1 MFITGDAHNGRADLL
16 LTNSDSKIAHG
27 AVKGETYGL
36 PDHRPEEA
44 IHLGLKLIFL
54 QPWQGNLQRFSPTAP
69 I

>member
-1 MFITGDAHNGRADLL
+1 MFITGHAHNGRADLL

-44 IHLGLKLIFL
+44 IHLGLKLIF
-54 QPWQGNLQRFSPTAP
+54 
-69 I
+69 